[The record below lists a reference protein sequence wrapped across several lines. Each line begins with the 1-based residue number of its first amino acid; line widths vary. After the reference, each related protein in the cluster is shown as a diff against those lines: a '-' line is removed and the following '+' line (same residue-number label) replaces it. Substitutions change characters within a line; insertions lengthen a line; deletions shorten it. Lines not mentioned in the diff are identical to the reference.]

1 LSWAKFYLPG
11 FVTERN
17 NRKEREVVI
26 MPVLS
31 VGGMLI
37 KPITNAQQKKVC
49 YLKNVWCSEKDSKQ
63 LKLLM
68 TSVFE

>member
-11 FVTERN
+11 FLTERN

-31 VGGMLI
+31 VGGVLFEPN
-37 KPITNAQQKKVC
+37 KTAQLKKV
-49 YLKNVWCSEKDSKQ
+49 VI
-63 LKLLM
+63 
-68 TSVFE
+68 